1 MNKYLVKV
9 AALLSD
15 ENKQVG
21 KTFAIQTA
29 AGIPAHLLGGVVG
42 GAAGSKY
49 LSGIAK
55 GINSSVG
62 RTAARAYKMGPLG
75 KTIGRKLA
83 KAKGVTGATLGVGL
97 GMSAIGGLADLAALK
112 HGFHGKVKN
121 ENN

>member
-21 KTFAIQTA
+21 KTFAIQT
-29 AGIPAHLLGGVVG
+29 
-42 GAAGSKY
+42 AAGSKY